1 MPEQSRNVWAPW
13 RMEYIE
19 SIGDTRTGGGCFLCA
34 YRDAPESD
42 ATHLV
47 ARRGPRHMILMNRF
61 PYTGGHVLIA
71 PLGHVGRPE
80 DLDAESWSECTLA
93 IRDAVA
99 ALRRAVRAEGF
110 NIGINLG
117 HCAGAGLPDH
127 LHWHVVPRWS
137 GDTNYMAVVGDV
149 RVIPQAL
156 QATYERFVEALA
168 APPA

>member
-1 MPEQSRNVWAPW
+1 MPEECQNLWAPW

-19 SIGDTRTGGGCFLCA
+19 SLCDTSGGGCFLCA
-34 YRDAPESD
+34 YRDAPADDEKN
-42 ATHLV
+42 LV
-47 ARRGPRHMILMNRF
+47 ARRGPRSLILMNRF

-71 PLGHVGRPE
+71 PRDHVGRPE
-80 DLDAESWSECTLA
+80 DLDAESWAECTEA
-93 IRDAVA
+93 IRSVVA
-99 ALRRAVRAEGF
+99 ALRVAVRAEGF

-137 GDTNYMAVVGDV
+137 GDTNFMAVVGDV

-156 QATYERFVEALA
+156 ATTYERFRTALGA
-168 APPA
+168 